1 MSKPWLKRNPF
12 MSLWLSTANRVAGSM
27 RGQVTAELRR
37 QANAAV
43 AEAISPPA
51 PKAKPRRKR

>member
-1 MSKPWLKRNPF
+1 MRNPWLKRNPF
-12 MSLWLSTANRVAGSM
+12 MSLWLSTANRVAGGV
-27 RGQVTAELRR
+27 RGQVAAELRR

>member
-27 RGQVTAELRR
+27 RSQVTAELRR

-43 AEAISPPA
+43 AEAVSPPA
-51 PKAKPRRKR
+51 REAKPRRKR